1 VISERSKRGR
11 KRRDIRLEELYSV
24 LLIIIAAETA
34 ATAAKTTILSIITHL
49 VL

>member
-11 KRRDIRLEELYSV
+11 KRRDIRLEEQYSV
-24 LLIIIAAETA
+24 IIIIIAAAAA
-34 ATAAKTTILSIITHL
+34 ATTTILSIITHL